1 MSKINGYP
9 IVYMPDRDDVIGTS
23 GCVYEHI
30 LVAESIL
37 GRRLLPGETV
47 HHKDRNRANNSPE
60 NIMVFKTNADHVRFH
75 KTGIAVL
82 DGDVYVSPEIKRL
95 CPMCGAEISKGAK
108 LCKHC
113 RNKEIAYRILNN
125 DNYTSLED
133 IIVKNKDKIY
143 EMAVSGMNVTEIS
156 KYFGMSWQTFGRI
169 CRRLGITYKIP
180 KPPKEKKEPY
190 IPKKVKRININTQ
203 EATVFNSISEAA
215 KAIEKPDTHIRS
227 VCNGKRKSAYGC
239 YWEYVD

>member
-1 MSKINGYP
+1 MTKINGYP
-9 IVYMPDRDDVIGTS
+9 IIYMPDRDDVIGTS

-82 DGDVYVSPEIKRL
+82 DGDVYVSPENKNF
-95 CPMCGAEISKGAK
+95 CVDCG
-108 LCKHC
+108 
-113 RNKEIAYRILNN
+113 KEIGLNSTRCAECQLVFRSRN
-125 DNYTSLED
+125 IENNL
-133 IIVKNKDKIY
+133 IKNKDKIY
-143 EMAVSGMNVTEIS
+143 EMALNNKKVKEIAE
-156 KYFGMSWQTFGRI
+156 YFNLIPGSFSRI

-190 IPKKVKRININTQ
+190 IPKKVKRTDINTY
-203 EATVFNSISEAA
+203 EVTTFNSVSEAA
-215 KAIEKPDTHIRS
+215 KDIKKPGTHIRS
-227 VCNGKRKSAYGC
+227 VCNGKRKSAYGY

>member
-9 IVYMPDRDDVIGTS
+9 IVYMPDRDDTIGTS

-108 LCKHC
+108 LCKYC

-133 IIVKNKDKIY
+133 IVVQNKDKIY

-203 EATVFNSISEAA
+203 EAMVFNSISEAA
-215 KAIEKPDTHIRS
+215 KAIEKPGTHIRS
-227 VCNGKRKSAYGC
+227 VCNGKRKSAYGY

>member
-1 MSKINGYP
+1 MAILL
-9 IVYMPDRDDVIGTS
+9 YMPDRDDVIGTS

-60 NIMVFKTNADHVRFH
+60 NLMVFKTNADHVRFH
-75 KTGIAVL
+75 KTGIAIL
-82 DGDVYVSPEIKRL
+82 DGDVYVSPEIKHI
-95 CPMCGAEISKGAK
+95 CPICGNKISKRAK
-108 LCKHC
+108 LCKVC
-113 RNKEIAYRILNN
+113 RNKKIASRILHNN
-125 DNYTSLED
+125 NYTSLED
-133 IIVKNKDKIY
+133 IIIQNKDKIY

-203 EATVFNSISEAA
+203 EAVVFNSISEAA
-215 KAIEKPDTHIRS
+215 KSIEKPGTHIRS
-227 VCNGKRKSAYGC
+227 VCNGKRKSAYGY

>member
-9 IVYMPDRDDVIGTS
+9 IVYMPDRDDTIGTS

-37 GRRLLPGETV
+37 GRRLLSGETV

-60 NIMVFKTNADHVRFH
+60 NLMVFKTNADHVRFH
-75 KTGIAVL
+75 KTGIAIL
-82 DGDVYVSPEIKRL
+82 DGDVYVSPEIKHL
-95 CPMCGAEISKGAK
+95 CPMCGVEIEKGAK
-108 LCKHC
+108 LCKSC
-113 RNKEIAYRILNN
+113 RKKEIAHRILQN
-125 DNYTSLED
+125 DSYASLDDAVIE
-133 IIVKNKDKIY
+133 NKDKIY

-156 KYFGMSWQTFGRI
+156 KHFGMIPQTFGRI

-190 IPKKVKRININTQ
+190 IPKKVKRTDINTY
-203 EATVFNSISEAA
+203 EVTTFNSVSEAA

-227 VCNGKRKSAYGC
+227 VCNGKRKSAYGY